1 MCIMDKNS
9 SENLLPQKNYISCIS
24 VSQVN
29 PTLSG
34 ICQFLLKF
42 LIKRL
47 EYQVRG
53 HQVTENIKE
62 KPSL

>member
-9 SENLLPQKNYISCIS
+9 SENLLPQKNHISCIS